1 MDFIIIIALLMVNGL
16 FAMYEMALVSSSRAR
31 LEMMSAAGNKNA
43 ARVIS
48 QIASPEKMLS
58 TIQVGITLIGIVSGA
73 FGGVALSDDLRPI
86 VESVDVLAPYAANIS
101 IIVVVGSITYLSL
114 IVGELVPKSIALANA
129 EMVAVRFLPFMVLMT
144 RIAFP
149 FVWLLTMSTKL
160 VTKLF
165 GVQAPGDRPMSE
177 EELKFILH
185 QSSQQGVIDQQEGK
199 MLKDVF
205 RFGDCRAS
213 EVMTRR
219 GDMVKLKINATKHE
233 VIQTIAST
241 HFSTYPVSQG
251 EQNDQIVGT
260 VSVKD
265 IVLLISNGQPFD
277 LNSIVQEPIYVPQ
290 TMLASRIIEL
300 FKTHKRKLAIV
311 MSEYGSV
318 EGIVTLHD
326 LSEKIFGDMPEEN
339 QTESTPIVTRADG
352 SLLVD
357 GAISI
362 DDFMDSVGVAI
373 YSDLDNLGC
382 NTLGG
387 MAMAILARVPQVGDQ
402 FVWREMSFEV
412 VDMDG
417 SRVDKLLVNQKK
429 NS

>member
-1 MDFIIIIALLMVNGL
+1 MDIVIIIVLLLVNGL

-43 ARVIS
+43 ARVIA

-73 FGGVALSDDLRPI
+73 FGGVALSDDLRPVI
-86 VESVDVLAPYAANIS
+86 ESIDCLAPYANNIS
-101 IIVVVGSITYLSL
+101 IIVVVGAITYLSL

-129 EMVAVRFLPFMVLMT
+129 EQVAVKFLPFMLLMT

-149 FVWLLTMSTKL
+149 FFLFLNIYTKL
-160 VTKLF
+160 ATKLF
-165 GVQAPGDRPMSE
+165 GVEAPGDRPMSE
-177 EELKFILH
+177 DELKFILH

-213 EVMTRR
+213 EVMTHR
-219 GDMVKLKINATKHE
+219 GAVVSLRIDATEQE
-233 VIQTIAST
+233 VIQTIANT

-251 EQNDQIVGT
+251 EQNDKIVGT

-265 IVLLISNGQPFD
+265 ILLIIAQGKPFD
-277 LNSIVQEPIYVPQ
+277 LRTIVQQPIYVPQ
-290 TMLASRIIEL
+290 TMLASGIVEL
-300 FKTHKRKLAIV
+300 FKTNKRKLALV

-339 QTESTPIVTRADG
+339 QTDSIQIVTRADG
-352 SLLVD
+352 SMLVD

-362 DDFMDSVGVAI
+362 DNFMDLIGVVI
-373 YSDLDNLGC
+373 YDELDNLGY

-387 MAMAILARVPQVGDQ
+387 MAMAILGRVPQAGDR
-402 FVWREMSFEV
+402 FVWREITFEV
-412 VDMDG
+412 MDMDG
-417 SRVDKLLVNQKK
+417 SRVDKLLVIKK
-429 NS
+429 K